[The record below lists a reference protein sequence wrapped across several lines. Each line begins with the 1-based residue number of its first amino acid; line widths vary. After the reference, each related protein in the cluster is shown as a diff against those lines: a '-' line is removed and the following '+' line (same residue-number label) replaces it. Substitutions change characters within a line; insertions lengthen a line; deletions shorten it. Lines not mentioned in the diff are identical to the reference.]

1 VSSESPCSAA
11 MRAATRGLPAISIF
25 TPILGAPPRVGYRTW
40 FVDDL
45 HVSFGFAELR
55 DLQRILSRPGDW
67 SLKLPSAI
75 PGLWALADDKVR
87 DAFGDPP
94 DFSRPAGEPELEDFV
109 EWSAKALG
117 AEDSLALRLAARG
130 AGEEAPALLFELNE
144 VRRVD
149 SRAAAVREA
158 CSFRTAPEGWPDD
171 LPVLLGL
178 TASPDDRV
186 RDTLARVARVPR
198 VARGVLRLVRESG
211 SRIGDAQP
219 ELTSYLHDGTLERYL
234 GFGW

>member
-1 VSSESPCSAA
+1 MGVAVLGSYA
-11 MRAATRGLPAISIF
+11 RGNATPASDLDLHA
-25 TPILGAPPRVGYRTW
+25 ILRAPPRVGYRTW

-45 HVSFGFAELR
+45 HVSFGFAEVR
-55 DLQRILSRPGDW
+55 DLQRILSRPADW

-75 PGLWALADDKVR
+75 PGVWALADDEVR
-87 DAFGDPP
+87 DAFADPP

-109 EWSAKALG
+109 EWSAKGLG
-117 AEDSLALRLAARG
+117 AGDSLALRLAARG

-149 SRAAAVREA
+149 SRAAAVRAA
-158 CSFRTAPEGWPDD
+158 CSFHTAPEGWADD

-186 RDTLARVARVPR
+186 REALVRVSRC
-198 VARGVLRLVRESG
+198 VLRLLRESG
-211 SRIGDAQP
+211 SRVGDAQP
-219 ELTSYLHDGTLERYL
+219 ELTTYLHDGTLERHL
-234 GFGW
+234 GFGE